1 MRHGSGS
8 RERMIEATIS
18 LLRGSGLAGAGING
32 IVRASA
38 APKGS
43 VYHHFP
49 GGKLEIAGEA
59 LGVYSRRVMTF
70 IDQAL
75 AARRRPGDKLKSLFD
90 AFAKRIEE
98 SDFRKSCAVGTVSL
112 DLDEDLG
119 ALREILAAAL
129 SDWAALIAS
138 HFDLGDDRRTRSFA
152 GLVLTTIEGAYIR
165 SRVERT
171 SRPFREAGAW
181 LAEIAAARPRAA

>member
-1 MRHGSGS
+1 MSHSSGS

-18 LLRGSGLAGAGING
+18 LLRGSGLAGAGINE
-32 IVRASA
+32 IVRQSA

-49 GGKLEIAGEA
+49 DGKLQIAGEA
-59 LGVYSRRVMTF
+59 LAVYSRRVMTF

-75 AARRRPGDKLKSLFD
+75 AAGRRPGDKLKSLFD
-90 AFAKRIEE
+90 AFAKRVEE
-98 SDFRKSCAVGTVSL
+98 ADFRKSCAVGTVGL
-112 DLDEDLG
+112 DLDEDLE
-119 ALREILAAAL
+119 ALRSVLAAAL
-129 SDWAALIAS
+129 SDWTTLIAS
-138 HFDLGDDRRTRSFA
+138 HFDLGDARRTRSFA

-181 LAEIAAARPRAA
+181 LAEIAAAPPRAA